1 MGLVLLSSLAA
12 IKTIAILIPDKS
24 VLTQDN
30 CYNTEHAPEDA
41 PTGRAFSRRYFGQV
55 SVLLRNFAWTTVPTE
70 RQGSFREDV

>member
-1 MGLVLLSSLAA
+1 MDLVLLLSLAA
-12 IKTIAILIPDKS
+12 IRPGVLIPDKS

-41 PTGRAFSRRYFGQV
+41 PTGRAFSRRYLLTV